1 VTLDASTS
9 SQLVSGLLLAGC
21 RFGDGVDVRHV
32 GARPVPSAPH
42 LAMTVDMLRAAGAEV
57 DVEVKDG
64 VAGRWRVAPGP
75 LRPRTFDV
83 ELDLSTA
90 APFLAAAAVTGGTV
104 TVAGWP
110 ARTTQPGAALP
121 DLLAGMGA
129 SYAVDDRGLTLTG
142 PATLT
147 GLDADMRD
155 TGELVPVLAAVC
167 ALAGGRSRLRGIGH
181 LRWHETDRLS
191 ALAAELGRLGG
202 EVVVTDDGL
211 EVRPRP
217 LHAGLFHTYD
227 DHRLVMA
234 AAVLALA
241 VPGVRVENA
250 ATAAKTMPDF
260 VRVWSAT
267 VTGSG

>member
-1 VTLDASTS
+1 
-9 SQLVSGLLLAGC
+9 
-21 RFGDGVDVRHV
+21 
-32 GARPVPSAPH
+32 
-42 LAMTVDMLRAAGAEV
+42 
-57 DVEVKDG
+57 
-64 VAGRWRVAPGP
+64 
-75 LRPRTFDV
+75 
-83 ELDLSTA
+83 
-90 APFLAAAAVTGGTV
+90 
-104 TVAGWP
+104 
-110 ARTTQPGAALP
+110 
-121 DLLAGMGA
+121 
-129 SYAVDDRGLTLTG
+129 
-142 PATLT
+142 
-147 GLDADMRD
+147 
-155 TGELVPVLAAVC
+155 VC